1 MKLHEDLIKYNRL
14 SAQTKILQE
23 SYHTEGL
30 LKGIIDGNIENLKKF
45 GQVVKDVAKLV
56 GNDIGFMA
64 QFLDPRLKSWKTWD
78 KRREEHDEQK
88 RALVDKL
95 KVSVDAFD
103 SGDALTKFC
112 LNPGGWAFGMS
123 MKASP
128 HHLLSK
134 DNREAIGKYGADKIP
149 GVGWIFES
157 TKYGDRKSSPFQKFV
172 ESCDPEDPDPK
183 AVLAAFA
190 AWQKDPMGW
199 AGSGGG
205 TGDPETKLGFLKNL
219 LIDAQKLFLI
229 TDSANPAGDILVEGD
244 EEEKEEV
251 GELSD
256 YPKLQKMVIKVISDY
271 LDKNWPMDRSKYIQ
285 NHKKYYD
292 MVINDSSKTLG
303 LIGTMSSTED
313 GETFFKALA
322 DLKKIRED
330 FDIDIDDM
338 KEKFRKSVEA
348 VKENEEAMAKIKE
361 DAGDKEITEDDLN
374 SKLGA
379 VVLTGFKS
387 QFLMGVKNNI
397 TEFYEALYNEMSGGL
412 EEEQM
417 KDMQNEYDKQFEEL
431 TTDYRN
437 KLTQAISNFKQA

>member
-14 SAQTKILQE
+14 SAETKILQE

-30 LKGIIDGNIENLKKF
+30 LKGIIDGNMENLKKF

-95 KVSVDAFD
+95 KVSTDAFD

-112 LNPGGWAFGMS
+112 LNPGGWAFGVS

-128 HHLLSK
+128 HHLFSK

-183 AVLAAFA
+183 AVMAAFA

-199 AGSGGG
+199 AGSEN

-229 TDSANPAGDILVEGD
+229 TDSVATTGNIIQEGD
-244 EEEKEEV
+244 EEDENEV
-251 GELSD
+251 GELDD
-256 YPKLQKMVIKVISDY
+256 YPKLKKMVAQVISNY
-271 LDKNWPMDRSKYIQ
+271 LDENWPLDRDKFIK

-292 MVINDSSKTLG
+292 LVISDSSKTLA

-313 GETFFKALA
+313 AEAFFKALS
-322 DLKKIRED
+322 DLKKLRED
-330 FDIDIDDM
+330 FDINIDDM
-338 KEKFRKSVEA
+338 KEKFTKSVEA

-361 DAGDKEITEDDLN
+361 DAGDEEISEDDLN
-374 SKLGA
+374 KKLGA

-387 QFLMGVKNNI
+387 QFLMAVKNNI
-397 TEFYEALYNEMSGGL
+397 TEFYESLYNQMSGDL

-417 KDMQNEYDKQFEEL
+417 KDMANEYDKQFLEL

-437 KLTQAISNFKQA
+437 KLTQAISNFKQS

>member
-14 SAQTKILQE
+14 SAETKILQE

-30 LKGIIDGNIENLKKF
+30 LKGIIDGNMANLKKF

-95 KVSVDAFD
+95 KVSTDAFD

-112 LNPGGWAFGMS
+112 LNPGGWAFGVS

-128 HHLLSK
+128 HHLFSK

-199 AGSGGG
+199 AGSEN
-205 TGDPETKLGFLKNL
+205 TGDPDTKLGFLKNL

-229 TDSANPAGDILVEGD
+229 TDSVATTGNIIQEGD
-244 EEEKEEV
+244 EEDENEA
-251 GELSD
+251 GELDD
-256 YPKLQKMVIKVISDY
+256 YPKLQKMVAQVIANY
-271 LDKNWPMDRSKYIQ
+271 LDENWPLDRDKFIK

-292 MVINDSSKTLG
+292 LVISDSSKTLA

-313 GETFFKALA
+313 AEAFFKALS
-322 DLKKIRED
+322 DLKKLRED
-330 FDIDIDDM
+330 FDINIDDM
-338 KEKFRKSVEA
+338 REKFTKSVEA

-361 DAGDKEITEDDLN
+361 DAGDEEISEDDLN
-374 SKLGA
+374 KKLGA

-387 QFLMGVKNNI
+387 QFLMAVKNNI
-397 TEFYEALYNEMSGGL
+397 TEFYESLYNQMSGDL

-417 KDMQNEYDKQFEEL
+417 KDMANEYDKQFLEL

-437 KLTQAISNFKQA
+437 KLTQAISNFKQS

>member
-1 MKLHEDLIKYNRL
+1 M
-14 SAQTKILQE
+14 
-23 SYHTEGL
+23 
-30 LKGIIDGNIENLKKF
+30 ENLKKF

-95 KVSVDAFD
+95 KVSTDAFD

-112 LNPGGWAFGMS
+112 LNPGGWAFGVS

-128 HHLLSK
+128 HHLFSK

-183 AVLAAFA
+183 AVMAAFA

-199 AGSGGG
+199 AGSEN

-229 TDSANPAGDILVEGD
+229 TDSVATTGNIIQEGD
-244 EEEKEEV
+244 EEDENEV
-251 GELSD
+251 GELDD
-256 YPKLQKMVIKVISDY
+256 YPKLKKMVAQVISNY
-271 LDKNWPMDRSKYIQ
+271 LDENWPLDRDKFIK

-292 MVINDSSKTLG
+292 LVISDSSKTLA

-313 GETFFKALA
+313 AEAFFKALS
-322 DLKKIRED
+322 DLKKLRED
-330 FDIDIDDM
+330 FDINIDDM
-338 KEKFRKSVEA
+338 KEKFTKSVEA

-361 DAGDKEITEDDLN
+361 DAGDEEISEDDLN
-374 SKLGA
+374 KKLGA

-387 QFLMGVKNNI
+387 QFLMAVKNNI
-397 TEFYEALYNEMSGGL
+397 TEFYESLYNQMSGDL

-417 KDMQNEYDKQFEEL
+417 KDMANEYDKQFLEL

-437 KLTQAISNFKQA
+437 KLTQAISNFKQS